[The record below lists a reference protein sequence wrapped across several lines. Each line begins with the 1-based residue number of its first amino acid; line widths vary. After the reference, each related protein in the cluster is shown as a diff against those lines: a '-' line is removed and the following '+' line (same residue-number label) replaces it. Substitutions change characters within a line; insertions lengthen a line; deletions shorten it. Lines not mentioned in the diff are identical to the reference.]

1 MNSRWRQI
9 FKNFKKWNIRIQKTY
24 GFKHRCLSKTE
35 RKRIKQG
42 SRALRKVNMEFVFEE
57 VEEQGAIF
65 KPYDSN
71 ITLNNLTENSQADA

>member
-9 FKNFKKWNIRIQKTY
+9 FKNFKKWNTRIQKAY

-42 SRALRKVNMEFVFEE
+42 NRALRKVNMEFVFEE
-57 VEEQGAIF
+57 VEEQGAI
-65 KPYDSN
+65 DSN

>member
-9 FKNFKKWNIRIQKTY
+9 FKNFKKWNTRIQKTY

-35 RKRIKQG
+35 RKKIKQE
-42 SRALRKVNMEFVFEE
+42 SRHLRKFEMESEFEE
-57 VEEQGAIF
+57 IEEQGVIF

>member
-9 FKNFKKWNIRIQKTY
+9 FKNFKKWNTRIQKAY

-42 SRALRKVNMEFVFEE
+42 SRALKKVNMEFVFEE
-57 VEEQGAIF
+57 
-65 KPYDSN
+65 
-71 ITLNNLTENSQADA
+71 

>member
-1 MNSRWRQI
+1 MNDRWRQI

-35 RKRIKQG
+35 RKKIKQK
-42 SRALRKVNMEFVFEE
+42 SRALRKIEMEFVFEE
-57 VEEQGAIF
+57 VEEQGA
-65 KPYDSN
+65 YDSN

>member
-1 MNSRWRQI
+1 MNNRWRQI
-9 FKNFKKWNIRIQKTY
+9 FKDFKKWNTEIQKAN

-57 VEEQGAIF
+57 VEEQGA
-65 KPYDSN
+65 YDSN

>member
-1 MNSRWRQI
+1 MNNRWRQI
-9 FKNFKKWNIRIQKTY
+9 FKDFKKWNTEIQKAH

-57 VEEQGAIF
+57 VEEQGPIF

>member
-9 FKNFKKWNIRIQKTY
+9 FKNFKKWNTGIQKAY

-42 SRALRKVNMEFVFEE
+42 SRALK
-57 VEEQGAIF
+57 
-65 KPYDSN
+65 KS
-71 ITLNNLTENSQADA
+71 

>member
-1 MNSRWRQI
+1 MNNRWRQI
-9 FKNFKKWNIRIQKTY
+9 FKDFKKWNTEIQKAH
-24 GFKHRCLSKTE
+24 GNKHRCLSKTE

-42 SRALRKVNMEFVFEE
+42 SRALRKVNMEFEFEE
-57 VEEQGAIF
+57 VEEQGPIF